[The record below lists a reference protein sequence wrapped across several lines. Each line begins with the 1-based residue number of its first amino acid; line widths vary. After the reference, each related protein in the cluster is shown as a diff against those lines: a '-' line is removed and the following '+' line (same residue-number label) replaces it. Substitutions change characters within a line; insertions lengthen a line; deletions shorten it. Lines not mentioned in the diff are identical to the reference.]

1 MKLFIEGYQYKEEG
15 SKALLEKILKFE
27 QGGVYSTDMVGYY
40 YSNDV
45 KDTVFFLPKVV
56 MDRNDLVFHKY
67 NPEKIIDLQEALEN
81 KIIKEDD
88 EYRFIYGLSVWIYR
102 AINVFRNTVDDQN
115 RKILLYR
122 DIPSDSLSGQSVY
135 NTFLDILISL
145 QRFNDENQNYFTFVL
160 KNIHS
165 GFNKI
170 NWTKTISRSQAIIQD
185 DAPIY
190 MDVVNRKRQVNLEEE
205 LFIIFFSILRHMRV
219 KYGFPVKINY
229 NFPLIT
235 DEAFEN
241 YLDGYGE
248 MRLIQI
254 RHKYFADK
262 LVQMWQLCYDFFS
275 KQSQIYN
282 NSHYSDH
289 LLAKDFNIVFEEM
302 IDHLLCEK
310 DKRVEKMKLKDQTDG
325 KRVDHIYAWDGLMHN
340 QGDIFYIGDSK
351 YYKQKNDPREYSV
364 YKQYTYARNVI
375 QANLDLFNEKDA
387 KGKKK
392 YKPGDDYLIY
402 RDEDTEGYN
411 ITPNFF
417 IRAHVPEDRGYE
429 DDDLEIKG
437 NMDRI
442 VHFENRLFDRDTLLL
457 QHYDIN
463 FLYVLSVY
471 GSEDILA
478 QESFK
483 LKARRMFREQIMKDI
498 QEKYKFFSLQLKPI
512 EVESPDDEEEETS
525 SSFDKMNRLVE
536 QKYFRKLLGKA
547 FRPYKEEEF
556 LYLSLES
563 GPEYYDDNM
572 RLLSDLS
579 KDFNIRYYKLGTDPR
594 DVINKFADLTF
605 VPTKGQGGESHVF
618 RFEDFKDEIFL
629 VGGYRSGDKNQLDW
643 IKEHLMYNIRA
654 SVNRHGYRNGI
665 IDENVVSARYLILY
679 EINDKEKRNY
689 HIYRIDSWKTRS
701 TEWMANNG
709 YEKPS
714 GPYIVYSLLEETNF
728 EQANVNSMLNIGLYN
743 EIAFRKTKGEE
754 VSEEWLCNAW
764 QGSPVFLTGQQV
776 SDFALASH
784 RDTMK
789 ALVVVNISDSDLSKF
804 GKGYSSAM
812 FVAPRTPQAI
822 KDFTSAGFIV
832 YSSKQAHKV
841 YRVQGD
847 VCINIDAPDGYLQRR
862 YAEPIKEMYPDR
874 KERDK
879 VPSDFHLSIS
889 VEPSETHIEL
899 NQSKINKVPEGLSG
913 YDSRVV
919 KIDKLMG

>member
-1 MKLFIEGYQYKEEG
+1 MKLFIEGHEYKDDA
-15 SKALLEKILKFE
+15 SKALLKKILNFE

-40 YSNDV
+40 YSNDI

-56 MDRNDLVFHKY
+56 MDRNDLVFSHCT
-67 NPEKIIDLQEALEN
+67 PEKIIDLQAALDN
-81 KIIKEDD
+81 KDINDD

-102 AINVFRNTVDDQN
+102 AINVFRHTSDDQH

-122 DIPSDSLSGQSVY
+122 DIPSDTMSGQYVY

-170 NWTKTISRSQAIIQD
+170 NWTKTICRGQAVIQD
-185 DAPIY
+185 DAPVYI
-190 MDVVNRKRQVNLEEE
+190 DVVNRKRQVNLEEE
-205 LFIIFFSILRHMRV
+205 LFIIFFSILHHMQV

-262 LVQMWQLCYDFFS
+262 QVQMWQLCYDFFS
-275 KQSQIYN
+275 QQSQIHN
-282 NSHYSDH
+282 NANYSDH

-302 IDHLLCEK
+302 IDHLLTEK

-325 KRVDHIYAWDGLMHN
+325 KRVDHIYAWEGLMHN
-340 QGDIFYIGDSK
+340 QGEIFYIGDSK

-375 QANLDLFNEKDA
+375 QANLDLFNQKDTN
-387 KGKKK
+387 GRKK
-392 YKPGDDYLIY
+392 YKPGKDYLIY

-437 NMDRI
+437 DMDRI

-512 EVESPDDEEEETS
+512 EVESLEDEEEESS

-556 LYLSLES
+556 LYLSLDRDA
-563 GPEYYDDNM
+563 EYFEDNM
-572 RLLSDLS
+572 KLLSELS
-579 KDFNIRYYKLGTDPR
+579 QDFNIREYQLGTNPR
-594 DVINKFADLTF
+594 EPINKFYQLLKPVIAKSGTIQSKEQDEPSVLKF
-605 VPTKGQGGESHVF
+605 HDFNDEVF
-618 RFEDFKDEIFL
+618 LI
-629 VGGYRSGDKNQLDW
+629 GGYRSGDKDQLAW
-643 IKEHLMYNIRA
+643 ILEHAQYNLRFDERLKGRKEQ
-654 SVNRHGYRNGI
+654 VRNGVI
-665 IDENVVSARYLILY
+665 HDLNTNVVSARFLILY
-679 EINDKEKRNY
+679 EISDENHCVY
-689 HIYRIDSWKTRS
+689 HIYRLGGYKVRS
-701 TEWMANNG
+701 EKWMSIQG
-709 YEKPS
+709 YESPS
-714 GPYIVYSLLEETNF
+714 GQYLVYDIIKEESFEPALLDRMIDWGRIEEMERLRRNNVASLNVDWEENW
-728 EQANVNSMLNIGLYN
+728 
-743 EIAFRKTKGEE
+743 K
-754 VSEEWLCNAW
+754 
-764 QGSPVFLTGQQV
+764 GSPIF
-776 SDFALASH
+776 
-784 RDTMK
+784 MK
-789 ALVVVNISDSDLSKF
+789 
-804 GKGYSSAM
+804 G
-812 FVAPRTPQAI
+812 
-822 KDFTSAGFIV
+822 
-832 YSSKQAHKV
+832 
-841 YRVQGD
+841 
-847 VCINIDAPDGYLQRR
+847 ID
-862 YAEPIKEMYPDR
+862 
-874 KERDK
+874 
-879 VPSDFHLSIS
+879 
-889 VEPSETHIEL
+889 
-899 NQSKINKVPEGLSG
+899 
-913 YDSRVV
+913 
-919 KIDKLMG
+919 IDKYALIKQ

>member
-1 MKLFIEGYQYKEEG
+1 MKLFIEGYQYKEEA

-81 KIIKEDD
+81 KTIKEDD

-102 AINVFRNTVDDQN
+102 AINVFRNTADDQH

-122 DIPSDSLSGQSVY
+122 DIPSDNLSGQSVY

-185 DAPIY
+185 DAPVYI
-190 MDVVNRKRQVNLEEE
+190 DVVNRKRQVNLEEE
-205 LFIIFFSILRHMRV
+205 LFIIFFSILRHMQV

-262 LVQMWQLCYDFFS
+262 QVQMWQLCYDFFS
-275 KQSQIYN
+275 KQSQIHN

-325 KRVDHIYAWDGLMHN
+325 KRVDHIYAYDGLIHN

-351 YYKQKNDPREYSV
+351 YYKQKNDPKEYSV

-375 QANLDLFNEKDA
+375 QANLDLFNQKDVN
-387 KGKKK
+387 GNKK
-392 YKPGDDYLIY
+392 YKPGEDYLIY

-417 IRAHVPEDRGYE
+417 IRAHVPEDRSY
-429 DDDLEIKG
+429 DTDDLESKG
-437 NMDRI
+437 EMERI

-457 QHYDIN
+457 QHYNIN

-483 LKARRMFREQIMKDI
+483 LKARKLFREKIIDDI
-498 QEKYKFFSLQLKPI
+498 RENYRFFSLQLKP
-512 EVESPDDEEEETS
+512 VELPDTDDEEDSES
-525 SSFDKMNRLVE
+525 DRDKMNRLVE

-547 FRPYKEEEF
+547 FRPFAEEEF
-556 LYLSLES
+556 LYLSLDREA
-563 GPEYYDDNM
+563 EYFEDNM
-572 RLLSDLS
+572 KLLSELS
-579 KDFNIRYYKLGTDPR
+579 QDFNIREYELGTNPTEP
-594 DVINKFADLTF
+594 INKFYQLLKPVIAKSGTIQSREQDDTSILKF
-605 VPTKGQGGESHVF
+605 HDFNDEVF
-618 RFEDFKDEIFL
+618 LI
-629 VGGYRSGDKNQLDW
+629 GGYRSGNKNQLAWVLEHAQYNLRYDER
-643 IKEHLMYNIRA
+643 IKGRKEQ
-654 SVNRHGYRNGI
+654 VRNGVI
-665 IDENVVSARYLILY
+665 HDLNTKVVSARFLILY
-679 EINDKEKRNY
+679 EIADESHTSYN
-689 HIYRIDSWKTRS
+689 IYRLGGYKVR
-701 TEWMANNG
+701 TEKWMCNQG
-709 YEKPS
+709 YERPS
-714 GPYIVYSLLEETNF
+714 GQYLVYDIIKEERFEPALLDKIIDLGHIEEMEYLRKNNPL
-728 EQANVNSMLNIGLYN
+728 ALNGDW
-743 EIAFRKTKGEE
+743 EE
-754 VSEEWLCNAW
+754 KWK
-764 QGSPVFLTGQQV
+764 GSPIYIKG
-776 SDFALASH
+776 SD
-784 RDTMK
+784 
-789 ALVVVNISDSDLSKF
+789 
-804 GKGYSSAM
+804 
-812 FVAPRTPQAI
+812 
-822 KDFTSAGFIV
+822 
-832 YSSKQAHKV
+832 
-841 YRVQGD
+841 
-847 VCINIDAPDGYLQRR
+847 
-862 YAEPIKEMYPDR
+862 
-874 KERDK
+874 
-879 VPSDFHLSIS
+879 
-889 VEPSETHIEL
+889 
-899 NQSKINKVPEGLSG
+899 
-913 YDSRVV
+913 
-919 KIDKLMG
+919 IDKYALDK

>member
-1 MKLFIEGYQYKEEG
+1 MKLFIEGHKYKDDA
-15 SKALLEKILKFE
+15 SKALLKKILNFE

-56 MDRNDLVFHKY
+56 MDRYDQVFSHCS
-67 NPEKIIDLQEALEN
+67 PESIIDLQAALE
-81 KIIKEDD
+81 KKEISDD

-102 AINVFRNTVDDQN
+102 AINVFRHTADDQH

-122 DIPSDSLSGQSVY
+122 DIPSDTMSGQYVY

-170 NWTKTISRSQAIIQD
+170 NWTKTISRGQAIIQD
-185 DAPIY
+185 DVPIY

-262 LVQMWQLCYDFFS
+262 QVQMWQLCYDFFS
-275 KQSQIYN
+275 KQSQIQN

-310 DKRVEKMKLKDQTDG
+310 DKRVEKMKLKEQTDG

-375 QANLDLFNEKDA
+375 QANLNLFNEKDA

-417 IRAHVPEDRGYE
+417 IRAHVPEDRSY
-429 DDDLEIKG
+429 DTDDLESKG
-437 NMDRI
+437 EMERI

-483 LKARRMFREQIMKDI
+483 LKARKLFREKIIDDI
-498 QEKYKFFSLQLKPI
+498 RKNYRFFSLQLKP
-512 EVESPDDEEEETS
+512 VELPDTDDEEDSES
-525 SSFDKMNRLVE
+525 DRDKMNSLVE
-536 QKYFRKLLGKA
+536 KKYFRKLLGKA
-547 FRPYKEEEF
+547 FRPFAEEEF
-556 LYLSLES
+556 LYLSLDREA
-563 GPEYYDDNM
+563 EYFEDNM
-572 RLLSDLS
+572 KLLSELS
-579 KDFNIRYYKLGTDPR
+579 QDFNIREYELGTNPTEP
-594 DVINKFADLTF
+594 INKFYQLLKPVIAKSGTIQSREQDDTSILKF
-605 VPTKGQGGESHVF
+605 HDFNDEVF
-618 RFEDFKDEIFL
+618 LI
-629 VGGYRSGDKNQLDW
+629 GGYRSGNKNQLAWVLEHAQYNLRYDER
-643 IKEHLMYNIRA
+643 IKGRKEQ
-654 SVNRHGYRNGI
+654 VRNGVI
-665 IDENVVSARYLILY
+665 HDLNTKVVSARFLILY
-679 EINDKEKRNY
+679 EIADESHISY
-689 HIYRIDSWKTRS
+689 HIYRLGGYKVRTEKWMSNQGYERPSGQYLVYDIIKEEKFEPALLDRMIDWGRIEEMEILRRNNPAALNGDWEESWK
-701 TEWMANNG
+701 
-709 YEKPS
+709 
-714 GPYIVYSLLEETNF
+714 
-728 EQANVNSMLNIGLYN
+728 
-743 EIAFRKTKGEE
+743 
-754 VSEEWLCNAW
+754 
-764 QGSPVFLTGQQV
+764 GSPIY
-776 SDFALASH
+776 
-784 RDTMK
+784 MK
-789 ALVVVNISDSDLSKF
+789 
-804 GKGYSSAM
+804 G
-812 FVAPRTPQAI
+812 
-822 KDFTSAGFIV
+822 
-832 YSSKQAHKV
+832 
-841 YRVQGD
+841 
-847 VCINIDAPDGYLQRR
+847 ID
-862 YAEPIKEMYPDR
+862 
-874 KERDK
+874 
-879 VPSDFHLSIS
+879 
-889 VEPSETHIEL
+889 
-899 NQSKINKVPEGLSG
+899 
-913 YDSRVV
+913 
-919 KIDKLMG
+919 IDKYALIKQ